1 MTTYNGVSLIEI
13 AMNLQSK
20 MESGNREALEELKN
34 LTLLSLKMP
43 TTLCH
48 HDWFKLKGSAGSV
61 YSTLGGRPLMY
72 LGYRSHSLTMEWEV

>member
-48 HDWFKLKGSAGSV
+48 HD
-61 YSTLGGRPLMY
+61 
-72 LGYRSHSLTMEWEV
+72 